1 MASITFEPI
10 TTHAGVDTG
19 RARLRLRAGGI
30 DALTVAGIDFGGL
43 PLLLDASGE
52 DDAGGE
58 LVITIPDIGA
68 STLYVSAQ
76 GMDGGHTA
84 DSGGLPLR
92 IDAQGFDLPPGS
104 SAGGLTLRLR
114 TSGYEQ
120 PPALAYGYLVA
131 PAASMV
137 GYAGLQYLRVVDD
150 IMAGTMTTGQIT
162 AALRDRVRAAAAPRA
177 SIDALVRLRDSLD
190 VGDALAIV
198 MRALVEEGFGVSGSA
213 ATDYVAVTRVMD
225 GIRLAGAA
233 RSALEAANLVTAG
246 VAFGALA
253 DMFAKEQVT
262 ESIDMG
268 AVVDNILRA
277 AARVVDGLLAGGEAL
292 NTMRFGAV
300 LRETVEVGT
309 GVVGAAEVMAQ
320 LREGVGIAL
329 HLNVEGEQA
338 TAYVLNTELGAA
350 GATTYQNYPF
360 NSFARIGGEHGEQY
374 GMTPDGIRRIGGDSD
389 AGAPI
394 NAAAR
399 FAMTNLG
406 SGVAKR
412 MQAAYLGY
420 ASNGDIRL
428 KAIVVA
434 PDGKREA
441 WCYRMIDMPGEDVQQ
456 ARIQIGQGLKSV
468 YWGFGLE
475 SIDGSSFT
483 LDLID
488 LHPLVLDQRM
498 LGQGGGRR

>member
-1 MASITFEPI
+1 MTILFEQLLALPI
-10 TTHAGVDTG
+10 NDTGTG
-19 RARLRLRAGGI
+19 RARLTARG
-30 DALTVAGIDFGGL
+30 
-43 PLLLDASGE
+43 LDASEPADTGDVQFDLAVMGE
-52 DDAGGE
+52 DEHAGD
-58 LVITIPDIGA
+58 LVITIPDFGSASVFLGA
-68 STLYVSAQ
+68 A
-76 GMDGGHTA
+76 GADGGLTA
-84 DSGGLPLR
+84 DWAAAA
-92 IDAQGFDLPPGS
+92 IDAMVTGFDLRPGED
-104 SAGGLTLRLR
+104 AGGGAAQLRA
-114 TSGYEQ
+114 SGFEIETGVGY
-120 PPALAYGYLVA
+120 AYLVA
-131 PAASMV
+131 PPPV
-137 GYAGLQYLRVVDD
+137 LLGYGGLQYDRVVEELEASG
-150 IMAGTMTTGQIT
+150 ITVGRIT
-162 AALRDRVRAAAAPRA
+162 AALRARVGVAGLPTGTLTGL
-177 SIDALVRLRDSLD
+177 ALARDSVDL
-190 VGDALAIV
+190 GDALAVIA
-198 MRALVEEGFGVSGSA
+198 RALVDEGFELGDSA
-213 ATDYVAVTRVMD
+213 APNYTAITRVAD
-225 GIRLAGAA
+225 ALRLAGVTGSTLDAMNLVVAGIAYRAIADIFAKERVLDGFDMGEAVADALHAAA
-233 RSALEAANLVTAG
+233 RLVESLLVGGEAENSARFGAMVLEGVHVGAGIAG
-246 VAFGALA
+246 VA
-253 DMFAKEQVT
+253 D
-262 ESIDMG
+262 
-268 AVVDNILRA
+268 
-277 AARVVDGLLAGGEAL
+277 LLARL
-292 NTMRFGAV
+292 H
-300 LRETVEVGT
+300 
-309 GVVGAAEVMAQ
+309 
-320 LREGVGIAL
+320 EGVEFAL
-329 HLNVEGEQA
+329 HLNVEGDQA